1 MVVDERIG
9 IVGSHNFDPRSNDYN
24 TESLVMVHDEAFAR
38 ALAAS
43 IRHDIAPGN
52 SWLIAPREK
61 LPVLSQLNYN
71 LGKLS
76 EKLPIFDV
84 WPFPYASS
92 YELKPGCAPQ
102 PPGSSG
108 FYQCYQDVGD
118 FPEVNLSMKSIYTR
132 VLTVFGAGFIPIL

>member
-24 TESLVMVHDEAFAR
+24 TESLVMVHDPAFAK
-38 ALAAS
+38 ALADS
-43 IRHDIAPGN
+43 IRRDIKPGN
-52 SWLIAPREK
+52 SWTIAPRET
-61 LPVLSQLNYN
+61 LPALSQLNYN

-84 WPFPYASS
+84 WPFPYATS
-92 YELKPGCAPQ
+92 YELKPGCLPL
-102 PPGSSG
+102 PPGAPG
-108 FYQCYQDVGD
+108 FHDCYEAVGD
-118 FPEVNLSMKSIYTR
+118 FPEVNLTLKSIYTR